1 MDFVRLV
8 LLALHLVGMA
18 AILGVFAV
26 QLRQNDNFGVGLLV
40 GGAITQL
47 VTGIALVG
55 IAEMGTRDVN
65 YMKIGFKLAI
75 ALVVAAAAAMTWWKQ
90 RKGENAKP
98 FFHTAGGLAFVN
110 LLVAVFW
117 P

>member
-8 LLALHLVGMA
+8 VLALHLMGMA

-26 QLRQNDNFGVGLLV
+26 QLRQKDGFGIGLLL
-40 GGAITQL
+40 GGAATQL
-47 VTGIALVG
+47 ITGIALVG
-55 IAEMGTRDVN
+55 IAEMGDRDVN
-65 YMKIGFKLAI
+65 YFKIGFKLAI
-75 ALVVAAAAAMTWWKQ
+75 TLIVAVAAVLTWWKQ

-98 FFHTAGGLAFVN
+98 FFHAAGGLAFVN

-117 P
+117 R

>member
-1 MDFVRLV
+1 MDFLRLV

-18 AILGVFAV
+18 AIIGVFAV
-26 QLRQNDNFGVGLLV
+26 QLRQDDHFNLGLLL
-40 GGAITQL
+40 GGAVGQL

-55 IAEMGTRDVN
+55 IAEAAHHPVN
-65 YMKIGFKLAI
+65 YFKIGFKLAI
-75 ALVVAAAAAMTWWKQ
+75 ALIVAGAAVMTWWKQ

-98 FFHTAGGLAFVN
+98 FFHTAGGLAVLN

>member
-1 MDFVRLV
+1 MDIVRLL

-26 QLRQNDNFGVGLLV
+26 QLRQDDHFSVGLLV
-40 GGAITQL
+40 GGAVTQL
-47 VTGIALVG
+47 VTGISLVG
-55 IAEMGTRDVN
+55 LAELGDREVN

-75 ALVVAAAAAMTWWKQ
+75 ALVVAVAAVMTWWKQ

-117 P
+117 R

>member
-1 MDFVRLV
+1 MDFVRLI

-26 QLRQNDNFGVGLLV
+26 QMRQNDNYGVGLLL

-55 IAEMGTRDVN
+55 IAEMGDRDVN

-75 ALVVAAAAAMTWWKQ
+75 ALVVMVAAAMTWWKQ
-90 RKGENAKP
+90 RRGENAKP

>member
-1 MDFVRLV
+1 MEFVRLI
-8 LLALHLVGMA
+8 LIALHLVGMA
-18 AILGVFAV
+18 AIVGVFVV
-26 QLRQNDNFGVGLLV
+26 QLRQNDGFNVGLLV
-40 GGAITQL
+40 GGALGQL

-55 IAEMGTRDVN
+55 IAEMGDRGVN
-65 YMKIGFKLAI
+65 YMKIGFKLAV
-75 ALVVAAAAAMTWWKQ
+75 ALVVAVAAGMAWWKQ

-98 FFHTAGGLAFVN
+98 FFHAAGGLAVVN

>member
-1 MDFVRLV
+1 MDFVRL
-8 LLALHLVGMA
+8 LMLALHLVGMA

-26 QLRQNDNFGVGLLV
+26 QLRQNGSYSTGLLV

-55 IAEMGTRDVN
+55 IAEMGDRDVN

-75 ALVVAAAAAMTWWKQ
+75 ALVVAVAAGMTWWRQ

-117 P
+117 R

>member
-1 MDFVRLV
+1 MDFVRLI

-18 AILGVFAV
+18 AIVGVFFV
-26 QLRQNDNFGVGLLV
+26 QLRQDSGFSTGLLL

-47 VTGIALVG
+47 VTGVALVG
-55 IAEMGTRDVN
+55 LAEMGDRDVN

-75 ALVVAAAAAMTWWKQ
+75 SLGVVVAAVLAALRQ

-98 FFHTAGGLAFVN
+98 FFHTAGGLAVVN
-110 LLVAVFW
+110 VLVAVFW

>member
-1 MDFVRLV
+1 MDFLRLV

-18 AILGVFAV
+18 AIVGVFAV
-26 QLRQNDNFGVGLLV
+26 QLRQKEDFGIGLLL
-40 GGAITQL
+40 GGAFAQL

-55 IAEMGTRDVN
+55 IAEATDHPVN
-65 YMKIGFKLAI
+65 YFKIGFKLAI
-75 ALVVAAAAAMTWWKQ
+75 ALIVAAAAVLTWWKQ

-98 FFHTAGGLAFVN
+98 FFHAAGGLAFVN

-117 P
+117 R

>member
-1 MDFVRLV
+1 MDFVRLI

-26 QLRQNDNFGVGLLV
+26 QMRQNDHYGVGLLL

-55 IAEMGTRDVN
+55 IAEMGDRDVN

-75 ALVVAAAAAMTWWKQ
+75 ALVVMVAAAMTWWKQ
-90 RKGENAKP
+90 RRGENAKP

>member
-26 QLRQNDNFGVGLLV
+26 QMRQKDNFGIGLLV

-55 IAEMGTRDVN
+55 IAEMGDRDVN

-75 ALVVAAAAAMTWWKQ
+75 ALVVAVAAAMTWWKQ

>member
-1 MDFVRLV
+1 MEFLHLI
-8 LLALHLVGMA
+8 LLALHLLGMA
-18 AILGVFAV
+18 AIVGVFLV
-26 QLRQNDNFGVGLLV
+26 QLRQGSGYNLGLLL

-55 IAEMGTRDVN
+55 LAGAADREVN

-75 ALVVAAAAAMTWWKQ
+75 SIGAVLAAVLTAVKQ
-90 RKGENAKP
+90 RKGQNASP
-98 FFHTAGGLAFVN
+98 FFHTAGGLAVVN
-110 LLVAVFW
+110 VLVAVLW